1 MFNELISQQLQRNIH
16 PLKDQGTPTD
26 LKPPCDGFQLAQ
38 INIVQQA
45 FKEQC
50 AK

>member
-1 MFNELISQQLQRNIH
+1 MQLKEPIVNNNQATFI
-16 PLKDQGTPTD
+16 PDCSGTPTD
-26 LKPPCDGFQLAQ
+26 LKPSFDGFQLAQ